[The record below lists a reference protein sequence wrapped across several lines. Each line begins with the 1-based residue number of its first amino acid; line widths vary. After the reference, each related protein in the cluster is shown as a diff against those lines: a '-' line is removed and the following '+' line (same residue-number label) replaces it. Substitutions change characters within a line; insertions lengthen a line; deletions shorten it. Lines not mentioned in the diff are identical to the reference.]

1 VDLASLGVQASWDA
15 VAPVLGAHLQRRLA
29 P

>member
-1 VDLASLGVQASWDA
+1 LASLGVQASWDA